1 MKSSLPEADRH
12 DASDTQR
19 DDYKGCEIL
28 PNPDLSGRDRLSRPS
43 VRDKL

>member
-19 DDYKGCEIL
+19 DDYKCEIL
-28 PNPDLSGRDRLSRPS
+28 PILGTGYVTALRQIINT
-43 VRDKL
+43 